1 MGDSRP
7 DNGGGPPED
16 GGARPGDLPEFP
28 PEWGTIV
35 IPDDAS
41 ELEAESTALRKE
53 LRRSSRRARL
63 RTLLG
68 LPQPGHDSPS
78 LGVPVVIMAVAVIT
92 TLLSLFVV
100 TWDRRSVGQPLP
112 VTSADQS
119 GTGTNA
125 SPPIPLSD
133 VTLADSAGTQV
144 RVGSVLPAVVLFTEG
159 CDCAK
164 LITAV
169 AGAMPASVTVLP
181 IARKAP
187 CAAGT
192 AANVH
197 CLADPDGSV
206 THRFPTASTASGPPD
221 KPSVSA
227 VVINHSGAALPPVTV
242 DSPDDLAPA
251 LASI

>member
-7 DNGGGPPED
+7 DNGGGPPDD
-16 GGARPGDLPEFP
+16 GGARPGDLPELP

-41 ELEAESTALRKE
+41 ELDAEATALRKE
-53 LRRSSRRARL
+53 LRRSSRKARV

-68 LPQPGHDSPS
+68 LPQPGRESPS

-100 TWDRRSVGQPLP
+100 TWDRRSVNQPLP

-133 VTLADSAGTQV
+133 VSLADSAGAQV

-159 CDCAK
+159 CDCAQ

-169 AGAMPASVTVLP
+169 AGAMPPSVTVLP
-181 IARKAP
+181 IARAAP
-187 CAAGT
+187 CPAGT
-192 AANVH
+192 APNVR

-206 THRFPTASTASGPPD
+206 AHRFPTASAAGGPPN
-221 KPSVSA
+221 KPTISA
-227 VVINHSGAALPPVTV
+227 VVINHSGAALPPVAV

-251 LASI
+251 LKSL